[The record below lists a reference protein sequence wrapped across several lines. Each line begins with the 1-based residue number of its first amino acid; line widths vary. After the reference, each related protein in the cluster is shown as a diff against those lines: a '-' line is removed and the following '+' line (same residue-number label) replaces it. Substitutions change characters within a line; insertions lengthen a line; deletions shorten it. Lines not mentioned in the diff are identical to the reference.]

1 MSNIFTILLLHGFF
15 LHSLQDKG
23 VKTIIKTK
31 KGEYPYVI
39 NILSEGVHI
48 CAGSYLIRGWVVTT
62 ADCLRKKPANK
73 TLNLVLN
80 CTKLD
85 GSDGETRTSKATYIH
100 NLYDADVN
108 LHNIGLLSLN
118 APFTLGDKAGIIK
131 QGQNLTTDFGDNST
145 CFLSGWGS
153 KNWSYSKILQFS
165 TITVLPVDD
174 CEIVFGF
181 DQMIPESDRSA
192 ISFTSGKGKTTC
204 GIASGCSGESGSPVV
219 CGGTLFGVLS
229 GNIGCDIDSP
239 ATIEGIEYNMAW
251 VKSIVGSVRMV
262 TSKASNTNI
271 LFYYWMQFK
280 LCLIIKY

>member
-62 ADCLRKKPANK
+62 ADCLRKKPANI

-118 APFTLGDKAGIIK
+118 APFTLGDKA
-131 QGQNLTTDFGDNST
+131 
-145 CFLSGWGS
+145 
-153 KNWSYSKILQFS
+153 
-165 TITVLPVDD
+165 DD

-251 VKSIVGSVRMV
+251 VKSIVGSLETRAKIACSD
-262 TSKASNTNI
+262 TKAGRPEPIDESELLYVAIFRTAAA
-271 LFYYWMQFK
+271 LD
-280 LCLIIKY
+280 